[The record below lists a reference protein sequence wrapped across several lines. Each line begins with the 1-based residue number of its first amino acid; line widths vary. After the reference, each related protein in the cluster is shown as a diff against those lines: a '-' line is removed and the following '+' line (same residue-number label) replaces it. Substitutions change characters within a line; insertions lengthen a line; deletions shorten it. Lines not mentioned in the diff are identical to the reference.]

1 MAKKKI
7 EIQEPEL
14 EVVSIDL
21 EENEDKPV
29 WYRTG
34 VWATVA
40 AIGGIASAALYGIWK
55 SSKESPEPAVDMF
68 KAPPQPIVP
77 HVEAEPVTKTI
88 VEEPKVEEPKKE
100 EPKKEAP
107 KAAPKAPAKK
117 AAPKAPAKKAAPAK
131 KTAPAKKAAP
141 AKKSAPA
148 KKAAPATDG
157 KFVGNSDSL
166 VFHTLD
172 CRYGK
177 RISAE
182 NKVFLKTKAAATKG
196 GYKPCSY
203 CNP

>member
-1 MAKKKI
+1 MAKRKI
-7 EIQEPEL
+7 EIQEPEV
-14 EVVSIDL
+14 EVAQLIDL
-21 EENEDKPV
+21 DENEKKPV

-34 VWATVA
+34 IWATVA

-68 KAPPQPIVP
+68 KAPTQPIIP
-77 HVEAEPVTKTI
+77 HVEAEPVVTKTI

-107 KAAPKAPAKK
+107 KAAPKK
-117 AAPKAPAKKAAPAK
+117 
-131 KTAPAKKAAP
+131 
-141 AKKSAPA
+141 APA

-166 VFHTLD
+166 VYHTLD

-177 RISAE
+177 RISE
-182 NKVFLKTKAAATKG
+182 QNKVFLKTKAAATKG

>member
-21 EENEDKPV
+21 EENEDRPI

-34 VWATVA
+34 IWATVA

-68 KAPPQPIVP
+68 KAPTQPIIP
-77 HVEAEPVTKTI
+77 HVEAEPVVMKTI

-107 KAAPKAPAKK
+107 
-117 AAPKAPAKKAAPAK
+117 
-131 KTAPAKKAAP
+131 
-141 AKKSAPA
+141 
-148 KKAAPATDG
+148 ATDG

-166 VFHTLD
+166 VYHTLD

-177 RISAE
+177 RISE
-182 NKVFLKTKAAATKG
+182 QNKVFLKTKAAATKG

>member
-21 EENEDKPV
+21 EENEGKPI

-34 VWATVA
+34 IWATVV

-68 KAPPQPIVP
+68 KAPTQPIIP
-77 HVEAEPVTKTI
+77 HVEAEPVVTKTI

-107 KAAPKAPAKK
+107 
-117 AAPKAPAKKAAPAK
+117 
-131 KTAPAKKAAP
+131 
-141 AKKSAPA
+141 
-148 KKAAPATDG
+148 ATDG

-166 VFHTLD
+166 VYHTLD

-177 RISAE
+177 RISE
-182 NKVFLKTKAAATKG
+182 QNKVFLKTKDAATKG

>member
-21 EENEDKPV
+21 EENDKPI

-34 VWATVA
+34 IWATVA

-68 KAPPQPIVP
+68 KAPTQPIIP
-77 HVEAEPVTKTI
+77 HVEAEPVVTKTI
-88 VEEPKVEEPKKE
+88 VEEPKKE

-107 KAAPKAPAKK
+107 KAAPK
-117 AAPKAPAKKAAPAK
+117 KAPAKKAAPA
-131 KTAPAKKAAP
+131 A
-141 AKKSAPA
+141 
-148 KKAAPATDG
+148 DG

-166 VFHTLD
+166 VYHTLD

-177 RISAE
+177 RISE
-182 NKVFLKTKAAATKG
+182 QNKVFLKTKAAATKG

>member
-21 EENEDKPV
+21 EENEGKPI

-34 VWATVA
+34 IWATVA

-68 KAPPQPIVP
+68 KAPTQPIIP
-77 HVEAEPVTKTI
+77 HVEAEPVVTKTI

-107 KAAPKAPAKK
+107 KAAPKK
-117 AAPKAPAKKAAPAK
+117 
-131 KTAPAKKAAP
+131 
-141 AKKSAPA
+141 APA

-177 RISAE
+177 RISE
-182 NKVFLKTKAAATKG
+182 QNKVFLKTKAAATKG

>member
-21 EENEDKPV
+21 EENEGKPI

-34 VWATVA
+34 IWATVV

-68 KAPPQPIVP
+68 KAPTQPIIP
-77 HVEAEPVTKTI
+77 HVEAEPVVTKTI
-88 VEEPKVEEPKKE
+88 VEEPKKE

-117 AAPKAPAKKAAPAK
+117 A
-131 KTAPAKKAAP
+131 
-141 AKKSAPA
+141 PA

-166 VFHTLD
+166 VYHTLD

-177 RISAE
+177 RISE
-182 NKVFLKTKAAATKG
+182 QNKVFLKTKAAATKG

>member
-21 EENEDKPV
+21 EENEDRPI

-34 VWATVA
+34 IWATVA

-68 KAPPQPIVP
+68 KAPTQPIIP
-77 HVEAEPVTKTI
+77 HVEAEPVVTKTI

-107 KAAPKAPAKK
+107 
-117 AAPKAPAKKAAPAK
+117 
-131 KTAPAKKAAP
+131 
-141 AKKSAPA
+141 
-148 KKAAPATDG
+148 ATDG

-166 VFHTLD
+166 VYHTLD

-177 RISAE
+177 RISE
-182 NKVFLKTKAAATKG
+182 QNKVFLKTKAAATKG

>member
-21 EENEDKPV
+21 EENEGKPI

-34 VWATVA
+34 IWATVA

-68 KAPPQPIVP
+68 KAPTQPIIP

-117 AAPKAPAKKAAPAK
+117 AAPKAAPKK
-131 KTAPAKKAAP
+131 
-141 AKKSAPA
+141 APA
-148 KKAAPATDG
+148 KKAAPATDD

-166 VFHTLD
+166 VYHTLD

-177 RISAE
+177 RISE
-182 NKVFLKTKAAATKG
+182 QNKVFLKTKAAATKG

>member
-21 EENEDKPV
+21 EENEGKPI

-34 VWATVA
+34 IWATIA

-68 KAPPQPIVP
+68 KAPTQPIIP
-77 HVEAEPVTKTI
+77 HVEAEPIVTKTI

-107 KAAPKAPAKK
+107 KAAPKK
-117 AAPKAPAKKAAPAK
+117 
-131 KTAPAKKAAP
+131 
-141 AKKSAPA
+141 APA

-166 VFHTLD
+166 VYHTLD

-177 RISAE
+177 RISE
-182 NKVFLKTKAAATKG
+182 QNKVFLKTKAVATKG

>member
-21 EENEDKPV
+21 EENEGKPI

-34 VWATVA
+34 IWATVA

-68 KAPPQPIVP
+68 KAPTQPIIP
-77 HVEAEPVTKTI
+77 HVEAEPVVTKTI

-100 EPKKEAP
+100 DPKKE
-107 KAAPKAPAKK
+107 
-117 AAPKAPAKKAAPAK
+117 
-131 KTAPAKKAAP
+131 
-141 AKKSAPA
+141 
-148 KKAAPATDG
+148 APATDG

-166 VFHTLD
+166 VYHTLD

-177 RISAE
+177 RISE
-182 NKVFLKTKAAATKG
+182 QNKVFLKTKAAATKG

>member
-21 EENEDKPV
+21 EENEGKPI

-34 VWATVA
+34 IWATVA
-40 AIGGIASAALYGIWK
+40 ASGGIASAALYGIWK

-68 KAPPQPIVP
+68 KAPTQPIIP
-77 HVEAEPVTKTI
+77 HVEAEPVVTKTI

-107 KAAPKAPAKK
+107 KAAPKK
-117 AAPKAPAKKAAPAK
+117 
-131 KTAPAKKAAP
+131 
-141 AKKSAPA
+141 APA

-166 VFHTLD
+166 VYHTLD

-177 RISAE
+177 RISE
-182 NKVFLKTKAAATKG
+182 QNKVFLKTKAAATKG

>member
-14 EVVSIDL
+14 EVVNIDL
-21 EENEDKPV
+21 EENEGKPI

-34 VWATVA
+34 IWATVA

-68 KAPPQPIVP
+68 KAPTQPIIP

-107 KAAPKAPAKK
+107 KAAPKK
-117 AAPKAPAKKAAPAK
+117 
-131 KTAPAKKAAP
+131 
-141 AKKSAPA
+141 APA

-166 VFHTLD
+166 VYHTLD

-177 RISAE
+177 RISE
-182 NKVFLKTKAAATKG
+182 QNKVFLKTKAAATKG

>member
-21 EENEDKPV
+21 EENEGKPI

-34 VWATVA
+34 IWATVF

-68 KAPPQPIVP
+68 KAPTQPIIP
-77 HVEAEPVTKTI
+77 HVEAEPVVTKTI

-107 KAAPKAPAKK
+107 KAAPK
-117 AAPKAPAKKAAPAK
+117 KAPAKKAAPAK
-131 KTAPAKKAAP
+131 
-141 AKKSAPA
+141 
-148 KKAAPATDG
+148 DG

-166 VFHTLD
+166 VYHTLD

-177 RISAE
+177 RISE
-182 NKVFLKTKAAATKG
+182 QNKVFLKTKAAATKG

>member
-21 EENEDKPV
+21 EENEGKPI

-34 VWATVA
+34 IWATVA

-68 KAPPQPIVP
+68 KAPTQPIIP
-77 HVEAEPVTKTI
+77 HVEAEPVVTKTI
-88 VEEPKVEEPKKE
+88 VEEPEVEEPKKE

-107 KAAPKAPAKK
+107 KAAPK
-117 AAPKAPAKKAAPAK
+117 KAPAKKAAP
-131 KTAPAKKAAP
+131 T
-141 AKKSAPA
+141 
-148 KKAAPATDG
+148 TDG

-166 VFHTLD
+166 VYHTLD

-177 RISAE
+177 RISE
-182 NKVFLKTKAAATKG
+182 QNKVFLKTKAAATKG

>member
-21 EENEDKPV
+21 EENEGKPI

-34 VWATVA
+34 IWATVA

-68 KAPPQPIVP
+68 KAPTQPIIP
-77 HVEAEPVTKTI
+77 HVEAEPVVTKTI

-107 KAAPKAPAKK
+107 
-117 AAPKAPAKKAAPAK
+117 
-131 KTAPAKKAAP
+131 
-141 AKKSAPA
+141 
-148 KKAAPATDG
+148 ATDG

-166 VFHTLD
+166 VYHTLD

-177 RISAE
+177 RISE
-182 NKVFLKTKAAATKG
+182 QNKVFLKNKAAATKG

>member
-21 EENEDKPV
+21 EENEGKPI

-34 VWATVA
+34 IWATVA

-68 KAPPQPIVP
+68 KAPTQPIIP

-107 KAAPKAPAKK
+107 KAAPKK
-117 AAPKAPAKKAAPAK
+117 
-131 KTAPAKKAAP
+131 
-141 AKKSAPA
+141 APA

-166 VFHTLD
+166 VYHTLD
-172 CRYGK
+172 CRYGN
-177 RISAE
+177 RISE
-182 NKVFLKTKAAATKG
+182 QNKVFLKTKAAATKG

>member
-21 EENEDKPV
+21 EENEGKPI

-34 VWATVA
+34 IWATVA
-40 AIGGIASAALYGIWK
+40 AIGGIASAVLYGIWK

-68 KAPPQPIVP
+68 KAPTQPIIP
-77 HVEAEPVTKTI
+77 HVEAEPVVTKTI

-107 KAAPKAPAKK
+107 KAAPKK
-117 AAPKAPAKKAAPAK
+117 
-131 KTAPAKKAAP
+131 
-141 AKKSAPA
+141 APA

-166 VFHTLD
+166 VYHTLD

-177 RISAE
+177 RISE
-182 NKVFLKTKAAATKG
+182 QNKVFLKTKAAATKG

>member
-21 EENEDKPV
+21 EENDKPI

-34 VWATVA
+34 IWATVA

-68 KAPPQPIVP
+68 KAPTQPIIP
-77 HVEAEPVTKTI
+77 HVEAEPVVTKTI

-107 KAAPKAPAKK
+107 KAAPK
-117 AAPKAPAKKAAPAK
+117 
-131 KTAPAKKAAP
+131 
-141 AKKSAPA
+141 
-148 KKAAPATDG
+148 KAAPATDG

-166 VFHTLD
+166 VYHTLD

-177 RISAE
+177 RISE
-182 NKVFLKTKAAATKG
+182 QNKVFLKAKAAATKG

>member
-21 EENEDKPV
+21 EENEGKPI

-34 VWATVA
+34 IWATVA

-68 KAPPQPIVP
+68 KAPTQPIIP
-77 HVEAEPVTKTI
+77 HVEAEPVVTKTI

-100 EPKKEAP
+100 ETKKEAP
-107 KAAPKAPAKK
+107 KAAPKK
-117 AAPKAPAKKAAPAK
+117 
-131 KTAPAKKAAP
+131 
-141 AKKSAPA
+141 APA

-166 VFHTLD
+166 VYHTLD

-177 RISAE
+177 RISE
-182 NKVFLKTKAAATKG
+182 QNKVFLKTKAAATKG